1 MHVFVLY
8 KLREIGNHYYNLDNS
23 FFVI

>member
-8 KLREIGNHYYNLDNS
+8 KLREIGNHYYNLDDS